1 MLQIKNL
8 SLAILAGVI
17 STSTMVAQSK
27 MGAYGSQAHFQMS
40 ENVKPGD
47 YLEKTIIVKVKPEY
61 SSICS
66 SGNIANPI
74 FNQLFA
80 ELGGMS
86 LEKVF
91 PHVKAPE
98 KMINE
103 RGEKLVDLTLI
114 YQFKSTSFS
123 PLSLIIFSGAFT
135 CGKTFSKLIPPNS
148 ANN

>member
-47 YLEKTIIVKVKPEY
+47 YLDKTIIVKVKPEY

-86 LEKVF
+86 LAIF
-91 PHVKAPE
+91 PDE
-98 KMINE
+98 QIELYSGFTFTMI
-103 RGEKLVDLTLI
+103 V
-114 YQFKSTSFS
+114 
-123 PLSLIIFSGAFT
+123 LSR
-135 CGKTFSKLIPPNS
+135 
-148 ANN
+148 

>member
-17 STSTMVAQSK
+17 STSTMVAQTK
-27 MGAYGSQAHFQMS
+27 MAAYGSQAHFQMA

-47 YLEKTIIVKVKPEY
+47 YLDKTIIVKVRPEFA
-61 SSICS
+61 SICS
-66 SGNIANPI
+66 SSNIANPI

-103 RGEKLVDLTLI
+103 R
-114 YQFKSTSFS
+114 
-123 PLSLIIFSGAFT
+123 AF
-135 CGKTFSKLIPPNS
+135 
-148 ANN
+148 